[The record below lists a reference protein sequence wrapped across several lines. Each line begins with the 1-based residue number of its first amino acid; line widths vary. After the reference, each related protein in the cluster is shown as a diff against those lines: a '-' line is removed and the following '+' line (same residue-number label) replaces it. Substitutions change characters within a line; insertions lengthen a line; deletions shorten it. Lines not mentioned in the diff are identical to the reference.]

1 MRAVFINLDRAAERR
16 AFMEAQ
22 GARFGLAL
30 ERVRAVETGD
40 ISGDLDARLNGRW
53 ERPLSGPELG
63 CFLSHHAIWEEVAAG
78 AESVLVLEDDA
89 VLSRRIGVALPALAA
104 FAGPDFLN
112 LESFDRKRFAARR
125 AADLGGGVS
134 VRRMYRDKSGS
145 AGYLLWP
152 SGAVKLLERTERRGA
167 APVDAFLHGFAGL
180 VSWQAEPALVVQ
192 AHILEARGLKAGV
205 DPATSIQAMRK
216 RSSLRCDNWPFLL
229 RRIGTQ
235 VGLARYHLMRL
246 GLAQYERTPIV
257 DEDFGQVDAHK
268 LS

>member
-1 MRAVFINLDRAAERR
+1 MRVVFINLDRAVERR

-22 GARFGLAL
+22 GVRLGLVL
-30 ERVRAVETGD
+30 QRVRAVETGD
-40 ISGDLDARLNGRW
+40 ISADVDARLNGRW

-63 CFLSHHAIWEEVAAG
+63 CFLSHHAIWQEVARASG
-78 AESVLVLEDDA
+78 PVLVLEDDA
-89 VLSRRIGVALPALAA
+89 VLSRRIGAALPALTTFKGA
-104 FAGPDFLN
+104 DFLN

-125 AADLGGGVS
+125 ATVLGGGGFA

-205 DPATSIQAMRK
+205 DPATSIQAVRK
-216 RSSLRCDNWPFLL
+216 RSSLRRENWPFLL

-235 VGLARYHLMRL
+235 VGLTRYHLMRL
-246 GLAQYERTPIV
+246 GMARYERTTL
-257 DEDFGQVDAHK
+257 DWNDFV
-268 LS
+268 